1 MLSYSGYT
9 RQPSL
14 ASLLAPTQYVSP
26 LLVTRSNPDLKPS
39 YSHAVYFMINNFTK
53 GINTSMA
60 FNQEFNSVSQATSY
74 DPQTGKRETFPVN
87 INGNW
92 SLMGNAGYNR
102 SMGLFRLFA
111 NASSHFAHRISLID
125 DTGSS
130 QMAQSATRALGLSSD
145 IRLSYVPDW
154 GNIDLNGRWDYQ
166 QSKNSLQGNN
176 TYTRYYTMGITT
188 NIQLPWNLTFDTDA
202 AYNIRNGTGMGND
215 DNNEILWNIRLGWKF
230 LKEKQGEISFYWADI
245 LSQKKSYY
253 RYASATR
260 FSETYSE
267 QLRGYFMISFKYQF
281 NKMN

>member
-1 MLSYSGYT
+1 MQCSAIQDT
-9 RQPSL
+9 P
-14 ASLLAPTQYVSP
+14 ASLHWPACLHSTQYVSP

-111 NASSHFAHRISLID
+111 NASSNFAHRISLID

-145 IRLSYVPDW
+145 IRLSYVP
-154 GNIDLNGRWDYQ
+154 
-166 QSKNSLQGNN
+166 
-176 TYTRYYTMGITT
+176 
-188 NIQLPWNLTFDTDA
+188 
-202 AYNIRNGTGMGND
+202 TG
-215 DNNEILWNIRLGWKF
+215 
-230 LKEKQGEISFYWADI
+230 
-245 LSQKKSYY
+245 
-253 RYASATR
+253 AT
-260 FSETYSE
+260 ST
-267 QLRGYFMISFKYQF
+267 
-281 NKMN
+281 